1 MTSKRCMDQRENSQM
16 QKSIKVAGTAIALLS
31 VKARDRVMYNLFSDV
46 KPASSRGLPGIT
58 LREFTSV
65 ITMPCP
71 NCDVALPGLGSGQMR

>member
-1 MTSKRCMDQRENSQM
+1 MDRREHSETEEG
-16 QKSIKVAGTAIALLS
+16 IKGAGTAIALLS
-31 VKARDRVMYNLFSDV
+31 VEVLDRVMYNLSSDV

-71 NCDVALPGLGSGQMR
+71 NCDVALPGLGSGQMRQRYE